1 MPWFSS
7 TFFGITR
14 TTTLTCQRSQ
24 VGVLSRPSPECSNAR
39 PLCDIRRDELTR
51 HAHCLIA
58 PTGRT
63 RRDPDHRVTDLRR
76 GVAEIALGRQRTG
89 LRLPNDRNRLAVYA
103 GSLVLRAG
111 QADTRWC
118 EGDRAGASPARYHNP
133 RVVGSSPTAATRM
146 SPLRKSG
153 A

>member
-1 MPWFSS
+1 MPWISS
-7 TFFGITR
+7 FAARQVPFATFAKGTN
-14 TTTLTCQRSQ
+14 
-24 VGVLSRPSPECSNAR
+24 G
-39 PLCDIRRDELTR
+39 TR

-63 RRDPDHRVTDLRR
+63 RRDPDHRVTELRR

-133 RVVGSSPTAATRM
+133 RVVGSSPTAATRV
-146 SPLRKSG
+146 SP
-153 A
+153 

>member
-63 RRDPDHRVTDLRR
+63 RRDPDHRVPATRQV
-76 GVAEIALGRQRTG
+76 VAGESGGQRIRTSTG
-89 LRLPNDRNRLAVYA
+89 LPPAVFKTAALPVR
-103 GSLVLRAG
+103 
-111 QADTRWC
+111 
-118 EGDRAGASPARYHNP
+118 
-133 RVVGSSPTAATRM
+133 SSPPERGLT
-146 SPLRKSG
+146 
-153 A
+153 